1 MKTILF
7 VETGSG
13 YGGSAV
19 CLASLIEWLD
29 RAAYRP
35 VVAYYHDGLGIERI
49 QRQGVLMVRLHRGR
63 SWWELVRLIHR
74 ERVDLVHGNNDLYSH
89 VASVLAANW
98 TRRPYLMHMR
108 GIRALTRIERWLAR
122 RITHFVVLSKI
133 GQAFYIKEGMPAER
147 ITMIHDALDL
157 AMFNGRLDGRAMRR
171 SLGIPDGA
179 VVVGI
184 VSRLVPK
191 KGHWDLLHAVA
202 QLSHELPQVRCLIV
216 GGDPGPHGTYMKQ
229 LKEFTR
235 ALKIQE
241 RVIFTGWRDDIPA
254 VTASFDIAVQASE
267 YLEGFGTS
275 ILEAMA
281 LGKPVVATAVGAIPE
296 VIEDGTT
303 GRLVPPAN
311 PDALADE
318 LRRLVADRALRERY
332 GRAGRERVEQL
343 FDQRNQIKQ
352 VEALYTQ
359 LLMNGAP
366 L

>member
-19 CLASLIEWLD
+19 CLASITEYLD
-29 RAAYRP
+29 RTAYRP
-35 VVAYYHDGLGIERI
+35 IVAYYHEGMGIERM
-49 QRQGVLMVRLHRGR
+49 RQQGIPLVPLHRGR
-63 SWWELVRLIHR
+63 AWWELVNLIRR
-74 ERVDLVHGNNDLYSH
+74 ERVELVHGNNDLYSH

-108 GIRALTRIERWLAR
+108 GIRALTRVERWLMR
-122 RITHFVVLSKI
+122 RITHFIVLSKV

-157 AMFNGRLDGRAMRR
+157 TVFNGHLDGRAMRR
-171 SLGIPDGA
+171 SLGIPDDA
-179 VVVGI
+179 MVIGI

-202 QLSHELPQVRCLIV
+202 QLSREFPRIRCVIV
-216 GGDPGPHGTYMKQ
+216 GGDSDAHGAY
-229 LKEFTR
+229 LKH
-235 ALKIQE
+235 LKMLVRTLGLQE
-241 RVIFTGWRDDIPA
+241 QVIFTGWRQDIPE

-281 LGKPVVATAVGAIPE
+281 LGKPVVATAVGAVPE

-318 LRRLVADRALRERY
+318 LRRLIADPTLRERY
-332 GRAGRERVEQL
+332 GRAGRERVEQF
-343 FDQRNQIKQ
+343 FDQRTQVQQIQ
-352 VEALYTQ
+352 SLYLQ
-359 LLMNGAP
+359 LLMDGARP
-366 L
+366 